1 MRRQSFVGIYW
12 TRPVPWAGF
21 VTLPANAD
29 EAAARSLTIRYQRDL
44 ARRYVRNERGCMVN
58 EIAILELAPDR
69 ASPEGA
75 AAVTHLVAKAPR
87 ESIFLT
93 IDFSQKLGW
102 RPHRFLWANLPHE
115 HMLQLLPEPILID
128 GVVFDPIRHFRNWVS
143 LDDEHKG
150 DKDSHRARICAAL
163 ADSPGSSWKEMAR
176 QLNAADLTTHGGRSW
191 TADNLRKF
199 MANAR
204 LAMAGKVE

>member
-12 TRPVPWAGF
+12 TRPVPWTGF

-29 EAAARSLTIRYQRDL
+29 DAAARSLTIRYQRDL

-75 AAVTHLVAKAPR
+75 AAVTHLVAKTPP

-93 IDFSQKLGW
+93 INFSQMLGW
-102 RPHRFLWANLPHE
+102 RPHRFLWANLPQE
-115 HMLQLLPEPILID
+115 HTLQLLPEPILID
-128 GVVFDPIRHFRNWVS
+128 CVVFDPIRHFRNWQS
-143 LDDEHKG
+143 LDNEHKG
-150 DKDSHRARICAAL
+150 DKDSHRAKICAAIAGL
-163 ADSPGSSWKEMAR
+163 PGSSWKEMAR
-176 QLNAADLTTHGGRSW
+176 QLNAADLTTHGGKILDGR
-191 TADNLRKF
+191 
-199 MANAR
+199 
-204 LAMAGKVE
+204 